1 MAYTA
6 PAWRDFAVTIGGLSG
21 ALTGLLFVAVSLHS
35 GALARS
41 RPLASRAAQTLV
53 LFLTPAISA
62 VVLAAPLP
70 STALGAVLLAVAA
83 VSGVTLLWLDRRAG
97 HDLSAAG
104 RAARYIDRGSPNN
117 GCSWSRSPTDS
128 HPRLTWRYQPSS
140 SSRSSSMPKWWATSW
155 MTVRR
160 TWSAT

>member
-6 PAWRDFAVTIGGLSG
+6 AAWRDFAVTTGGLAG

-62 VVLAAPLP
+62 LVLASPLP

-83 VSGVTLLWLDRRAG
+83 VSGGVLLWLDRRAG

-104 RAARYIDRGSPNN
+104 RAARYIDRGSPNSVVAVLFAIA
-117 GCSWSRSPTDS
+117 G
-128 HPRLTWRYQPSS
+128 LTFLIKAGGGLY
-140 SSRSSSMPKWWATSW
+140 W
-155 MTVRR
+155 MIPAVLGGLVAGAINA
-160 TWSAT
+160 WLFLFKIPD

>member
-83 VSGVTLLWLDRRAG
+83 VSGVTLLWLDRRPG
-97 HDLSAAG
+97 TICRR
-104 RAARYIDRGSPNN
+104 RAAPPATLTVALRTTAVPGQD
-117 GCSWSRSPTDS
+117 
-128 HPRLTWRYQPSS
+128 PRLTRIPG
-140 SSRSSSMPKWWATSW
+140 
-155 MTVRR
+155 
-160 TWSAT
+160 